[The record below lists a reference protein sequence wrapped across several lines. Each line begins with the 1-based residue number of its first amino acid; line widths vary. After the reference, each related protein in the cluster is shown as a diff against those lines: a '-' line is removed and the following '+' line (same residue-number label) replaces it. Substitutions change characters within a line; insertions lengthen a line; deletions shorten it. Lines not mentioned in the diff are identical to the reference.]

1 MKRVSVKMIAERTN
15 LSPGTV
21 SIILN
26 GRAREMRIS
35 EETEKRVLEE
45 ARKLGYK
52 PNIYARRLRQQTD
65 GKVSTVIG
73 VLWPSLYSS
82 ELLVRFFDG
91 LHTNILEKNMDVE
104 IVFKP
109 YKYSELYKLEE
120 VFRDNFYNGVIIVG
134 ASDKDI
140 EYLNNE
146 KTLMPIVFFNRQS
159 DRFGSVCLDDYNV
172 GRMVAELFSARGHKR
187 AGIIESNLLMRHLSM
202 RRIGFLDGCLR
213 YGIEVSE
220 EHIIQETM
228 DVVGGKR
235 AIKKI
240 LESKEQPTALFFS
253 MPAGMVNGAYEVLN
267 SKGIKIPEDVE
278 IVGYGDTITS
288 EMLDPTLTVIDL
300 PVQNMVIRCIQLI
313 TEIIKGQVDQSV
325 TVFEKTYFIFRES
338 CGDFSTKW
346 R

>member
-1 MKRVSVKMIAERTN
+1 VGRVSVKMIAERTN

-52 PNIYARRLRQQTD
+52 PNIYARRLRQQTS

-73 VLWPSLYSS
+73 ILWPSLYSS

-91 LHTNILEKNMDVE
+91 LHSSILEKNMDVE

-109 YKYSELYKLEE
+109 YQYTQLYKIGE

-134 ASDKDI
+134 ASDADM
-140 EYLNNE
+140 EYINNE
-146 KTLMPIVFFNRQS
+146 KTLMPTVFFNRQS
-159 DRFGSVCLDDYNV
+159 DRFSSVCLDDYNV
-172 GRMVAELFSARGHKR
+172 GRMAAELLSARGHKR
-187 AGIIESNLLMRHLSM
+187 AGIIESNLLMKHLSM
-202 RRIGFLDGCLR
+202 RKIGFLDGCR
-213 YGIEVSE
+213 SYGVEVSE
-220 EHIIQETM
+220 EHIAQETM
-228 DVVGGKR
+228 DVPGGKR
-235 AIKKI
+235 ALKKI
-240 LESKEQPTALFFS
+240 FATKEHPTALFFS
-253 MPAGMVNGAYEVLN
+253 MPAGMINGAYEFLH

-288 EMLDPTLTVIDL
+288 ELLNPTLTVIDL

-313 TEIIKGQVDQSV
+313 TEIITGQVDKPI
-325 TVFEKTYFIFRES
+325 TVFEKTNFIFRES